1 MHVFRH
7 STIESFSLFQ
17 IFWQRALE
25 SLRALE
31 AAKVCDETFQ
41 KKLRM
46 PDEYPVEEKD
56 ESDSNKR
63 LRELH
68 AQWKKLCEICET
80 WGLWR
85 RGGGEQN
92 DLQFRE
98 EENDWKVCACAC
110 VWVFNH

>member
-25 SLRALE
+25 SLRSLE
-31 AAKVCDETFQ
+31 AVKVCDETFQ
-41 KKLRM
+41 NELGM
-46 PDEYPVEEKD
+46 TDVEEED
-56 ESDSNKR
+56 TSDSNKR

-68 AQWKKLCEICET
+68 TQWKKVCET
-80 WGLWR
+80 WELWR
-85 RGGGEQN
+85 QN
-92 DLQFRE
+92 DLQFP

-110 VWVFNH
+110 V